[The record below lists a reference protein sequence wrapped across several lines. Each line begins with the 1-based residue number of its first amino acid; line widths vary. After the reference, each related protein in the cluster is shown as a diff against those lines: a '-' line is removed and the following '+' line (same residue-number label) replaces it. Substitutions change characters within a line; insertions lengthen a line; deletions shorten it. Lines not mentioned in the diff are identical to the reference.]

1 MQWMIDCIRWVLN
14 LAKPENLLHL
24 LNLGGPWWVGYL
36 ILTSIIFAETGLLIG
51 FFLPGDSL
59 LFSAGFL
66 ASTGH
71 LNIVGLI
78 VLLSVAAIVG
88 DAVNYYLGLQMGE
101 HVFE

>member
-51 FFLPGDSL
+51 FFLP
-59 LFSAGFL
+59 
-66 ASTGH
+66 
-71 LNIVGLI
+71 
-78 VLLSVAAIVG
+78 
-88 DAVNYYLGLQMGE
+88 
-101 HVFE
+101 